1 MHVQPDTLATARSH
15 PRASVYAE
23 HVHQG
28 RQWAGRSGSLAREA
42 LQDLNLMPLSRLGC
56 PLSLKTPNKGN
67 PGLNATGE

>member
-42 LQDLNLMPLSRLGC
+42 LQPESDATISF
-56 PLSLKTPNKGN
+56 
-67 PGLNATGE
+67 GLPIEPEDSQYGESWLTEML